1 MTDLK
6 EDLQEVDGVGEKT
19 ADKIMTVFEDH
30 ESPESGVKVEVEKA
44 LEYMDQ
50 GDYGYAE
57 KFLRR
62 VVE

>member
-1 MTDLK
+1 MSLK
-6 EDLQEVDGVGEKT
+6 EALQEVDGIGEVKSQEL
-19 ADKIMTVFEDH
+19 MTVFEDY
-30 ESPESGVKVEVEKA
+30 ESPESDVVHEVEKA

>member
-1 MTDLK
+1 MSLQ
-6 EDLQEVDGVGEKT
+6 EALQEVDGIGEKKSEELVT
-19 ADKIMTVFEDH
+19 IFEDY
-30 ESPESGVKVEVEKA
+30 ESPEDGVTREVERA